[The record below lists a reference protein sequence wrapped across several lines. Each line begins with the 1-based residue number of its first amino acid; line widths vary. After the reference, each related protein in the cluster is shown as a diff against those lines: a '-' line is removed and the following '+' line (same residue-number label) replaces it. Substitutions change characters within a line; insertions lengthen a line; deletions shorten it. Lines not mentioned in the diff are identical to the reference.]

1 MVHAHRHG
9 TQIACAVRISDPW
22 CRSHTNEFKDLRLLT
37 IAAAQVQDDGGD
49 SRGGYLSLIR
59 FLPTFPLAFTSV
71 RGRNGDV
78 EGDLLDGVDAGGK
91 GGV

>member
-1 MVHAHRHG
+1 MVHAYRHG
-9 TQIACAVRISDPW
+9 TQIACAVRISDLW

-37 IAAAQVQDDGGD
+37 IAVAQVRDDGAD
-49 SRGGYLSLIR
+49 RRGGSLRLIR
-59 FLPTFPLAFTSV
+59 SLPTFPLAFTSV

-78 EGDLLDGVDAGGK
+78 EGDLLDGVNAGGK